1 MRKSEDAKAL
11 AKEIEGDWQATLGIS
26 YTSSLIAGKQEKDM
40 IMDLMIVLLVIA
52 AVILGE
58 VVLYNLGVM
67 SYVERYR
74 ELATLKVLGFQNQQI
89 SRLLISQ
96 NIWLTFLGMILG
108 LPAGIGTL
116 QFLITALAMAV
127 QHITPVF

>member
-11 AKEIEGDWQATLGIS
+11 AKEVEGDWQATLGIS

-52 AVILGE
+52 AVILGG

-67 SYVERYR
+67 SYV
-74 ELATLKVLGFQNQQI
+74 GD
-89 SRLLISQ
+89 
-96 NIWLTFLGMILG
+96 
-108 LPAGIGTL
+108 IGNWR
-116 QFLITALAMAV
+116 
-127 QHITPVF
+127 H